1 MTKEELVHELLINTD
16 IDTKLDILLE
26 SGVEILS
33 LKQLDHFIKIYLVN
47 NFYVELMYNY
57 EINRITHIKIIDTQD
72 LIAKYKDYIKIVL

>member
-16 IDTKLDILLE
+16 IDTKLEILLE